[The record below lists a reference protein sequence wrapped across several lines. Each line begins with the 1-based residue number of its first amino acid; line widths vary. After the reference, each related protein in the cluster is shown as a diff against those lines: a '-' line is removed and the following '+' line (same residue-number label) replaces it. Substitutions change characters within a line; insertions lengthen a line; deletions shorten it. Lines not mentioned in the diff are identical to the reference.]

1 MKFFGTDGIRGRM
14 GEEPITPSTVMK
26 LGWALGNVLG
36 KNGGSRGKII
46 IGKDTRVSGYLL
58 ESAMEAGLISAG
70 IDVSLL
76 GPMPTPGIAYL
87 ARTARAQAGVVI
99 SASHNPY
106 YDNGIKFFSP
116 AGEKLPDKTE
126 QAIEEA
132 MQQPARTVDSRDLGK
147 ATRYPDA
154 AGRYIEYCKATI
166 ANHVTLDGLNIVLD
180 CANGA
185 SYHIAPSVLSEL
197 GARLHVI
204 GDEPDGFNINE
215 GFGATAPAALQAAV
229 LEQGADLGIA
239 LDGDGDRLIMVDHQ
253 GEIVNG
259 DKLILIMA
267 LARARRGELQ
277 GGVVGTVMSNL
288 GLEQAFRANNIEFA
302 RAAVGDRYVLEMMKA
317 NGWQLGGEASGHI
330 ICLDKS
336 TTCDGIVAALEVLQV
351 MHDSGKS
358 LSELASEMDTCPQ
371 TMINVEIARG
381 FDISGNARVKE
392 AVAGV
397 EAELADRG
405 RVVLRPS
412 GTEPLIRVMIE
423 GIDEAE
429 VITQCEFLADIV
441 RQATVDN

>member
-36 KNGGSRGKII
+36 NNGDSRGKVI

-116 AGEKLPDKTE
+116 AGEKLPDETE
-126 QAIEEA
+126 QAIEA
-132 MQQPARTVDSRDLGK
+132 MMQQPIRTVDSRDLGK

-197 GARLHVI
+197 GAKLHVI

-215 GFGATAPAALQAAV
+215 GFGATDPAALQSAV

-277 GGVVGTVMSNL
+277 GGVIGTVMSNL
-288 GLEQAFRANNIEFA
+288 GMEQAFRANNIEFA
-302 RAAVGDRYVLEMMKA
+302 RAAVGDRYVLDMMKK

-336 TTCDGIVAALEVLQV
+336 TTGDGIVAALEVLQV
-351 MHDSGKS
+351 MYDSAKS
-358 LSELASEMDTCPQ
+358 LAELASEMDTCPQ
-371 TMINVEIARG
+371 TMINVEVARG
-381 FDISGNARVKE
+381 VDISANTRVKE

-397 EAELADRG
+397 EADLADRG

-423 GIDEAE
+423 GVDAAE
-429 VITQCEFLADIV
+429 VKTQCELLADIV
-441 RQATVDN
+441 REAAAVN